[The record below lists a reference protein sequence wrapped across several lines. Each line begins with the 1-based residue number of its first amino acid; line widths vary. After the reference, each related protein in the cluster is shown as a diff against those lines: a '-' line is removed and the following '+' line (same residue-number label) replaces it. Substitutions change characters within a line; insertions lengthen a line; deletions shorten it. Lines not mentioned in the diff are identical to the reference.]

1 MKIELNPGAEL
12 CVKAMH
18 LKEINE
24 NSIRTCISRYTKP
37 DSFCKSLSWIVFR
50 VVNAFKS
57 IFGQS
62 EWQITNQMLHQH
74 ALELAKE
81 KKLFQIIPQE
91 KLNKKINVNI
101 VDTTRLV
108 ASKLLSICLL
118 ANQLQSEAS
127 TELMEKLAPLDL
139 ENALSEIEKNVN
151 EIIGRA

>member
-1 MKIELNPGAEL
+1 M
-12 CVKAMH
+12 
-18 LKEINE
+18 
-24 NSIRTCISRYTKP
+24 
-37 DSFCKSLSWIVFR
+37 
-50 VVNAFKS
+50 
-57 IFGQS
+57 
-62 EWQITNQMLHQH
+62 
-74 ALELAKE
+74 
-81 KKLFQIIPQE
+81 
-91 KLNKKINVNI
+91 NKKINVNI